1 MKSNGEHMQHRTNG
15 DKRPDEILA
24 EIDRTRDE
32 MDRTLSAIE
41 QRLTPGQL
49 VDQGIDY
56 LRHSGAAEFVQNLGG
71 TAKQNPLP
79 IALTAIGIG
88 WLMALGREP
97 AQQNYGATSSS
108 SLREGMGSMRD
119 KASGALHSA
128 SDSLSSARDRVSGS
142 MSSMRGRASESMSSM
157 RDRAGQMTESAR
169 YRWDRARGGV
179 DYLVREQPLALGA
192 IGLAV
197 GAILAAMAPKT
208 QKEEELMGEASRN
221 LMDKAKATGSQQLEK
236 AQETVKQ
243 VAERAGGEGKQEPQG
258 QTSTQRA
265 SSTQTQAKPNAS
277 TGGASSTTTQTQ
289 AKPNVQPR
297 TTPQTQHPG
306 PTATGPDKKGGW

>member
-1 MKSNGEHMQHRTNG
+1 
-15 DKRPDEILA
+15 
-24 EIDRTRDE
+24 
-32 MDRTLSAIE
+32 
-41 QRLTPGQL
+41 
-49 VDQGIDY
+49 
-56 LRHSGAAEFVQNLGG
+56 
-71 TAKQNPLP
+71 
-79 IALTAIGIG
+79 
-88 WLMALGREP
+88 
-97 AQQNYGATSSS
+97 
-108 SLREGMGSMRD
+108 
-119 KASGALHSA
+119 
-128 SDSLSSARDRVSGS
+128 
-142 MSSMRGRASESMSSM
+142 M

-169 YRWDRARGGV
+169 YQWDRARGGV

-265 SSTQTQAKPNAS
+265 SSTQS
-277 TGGASSTTTQTQ
+277 Q